1 LEFLAKGKGDKYKCE
16 SCGLMIVVEEPCDCG
31 DSCEIMCCEQP
42 MKKVVK
48 PKTDAKPMKKTA
60 AKK

>member
-1 LEFLAKGKGDKYKCE
+1 MAKGKGNKYECV
-16 SCGLMIVVEEPCDCG
+16 SCGLMVVVEEPCDCG

-42 MKKVVK
+42 MKKVAKPKADVK
-48 PKTDAKPMKKTA
+48 PTKKII